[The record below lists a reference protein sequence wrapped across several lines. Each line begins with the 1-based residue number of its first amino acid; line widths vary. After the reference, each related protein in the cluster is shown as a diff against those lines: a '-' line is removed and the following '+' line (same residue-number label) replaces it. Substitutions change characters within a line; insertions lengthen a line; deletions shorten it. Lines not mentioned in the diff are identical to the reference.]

1 LPADFARE
9 VLKLSTDST
18 SLLVQFRLIHVFM
31 PNKHNL
37 LPGQH
42 LSTSR
47 WTENR
52 HQVQPGTLGL
62 CSTERIKGCFNKY
75 LFKGYLNK

>member
-1 LPADFARE
+1 
-9 VLKLSTDST
+9 
-18 SLLVQFRLIHVFM
+18 M